1 MNNPNLTLVQK
12 KFMAGNT
19 QKLREALQ
27 RLHAVNPNS
36 LVACRGLSFLMGFNV
51 NNMVLELRTQGLLV
65 RQVDKVGG
73 FIVYKINANIGF
85 YPPDR
90 MPVKEK
96 RELARKQAK
105 SLPVLEIEFA
115 SSFQK
120 NTIFP
125 YPRTILEQK
134 SKGISSCWRT

>member
-1 MNNPNLTLVQK
+1 
-12 KFMAGNT
+12 MAGNT

-36 LVACRGLSFLMGFNV
+36 LVACRGLRFLMGFNV

-73 FIVYKINANIGF
+73 FVVYKINANVGF

-96 RELARKQAK
+96 RELTIKRSKI
-105 SLPVLEIEFA
+105 SLAVFKESIEILDPIFKKGA
-115 SSFQK
+115 
-120 NTIFP
+120 IFP